1 MRRIEEMI
9 ESKNLGNVRVEYIV
23 RFYEESRTEECH
35 GFHTFYDTE
44 EIDKTI
50 EKVYIE
56 LDNIE
61 IDITSRL
68 RKDEISDILSHLE

>member
-9 ESKNLGNVRVEYIV
+9 ESKNLGNIRVDYIV

-44 EIDKTI
+44 EIDKRI
-50 EKVYIE
+50 ESVFIV

-68 RKDEISDILSHLE
+68 RKDELSEILSSLE